1 MRTIE
6 RLLYGKTLQTGAVF
20 LPANDKYSD
29 NTDFS
34 VDSDATGDDSNDVI
48 NTIPSDNHSNSKNI
62 DETFSTN
69 MFTPTTPRMH
79 FETLVNSIKDG
90 QMNVYAFPLFYKE
103 SDSRSGPSKTGTTP
117 LSLKGGSSLSDSGDK
132 TDQSSSSPNI
142 LDLFMKQM
150 NSPKIDHVTSAGHVS
165 DVNLRIPASS
175 SPPMIDPLKSHDGSR
190 ANHVMSNSQS
200 SDLTVDKVLK
210 GLLHKWVHVNK
221 HTRNWRD
228 ENEGLP
234 GYYDTTNNDLMSLSN
249 EDLNRF
255 ADYAMVRLGHRQ
267 DSLASQNVF
276 TNRPP
281 LRVYENRPHIAQKIN
296 ALFNLSPTASTQQ
309 KSVCWDGEILQ
320 NYTLVGGI
328 NAGTFTDNGKTS
340 NMDICMQFCCKRQT
354 CDLAFM
360 IEDDCYS
367 VSCNSNG
374 ACEPRKAR
382 PTHYF
387 PRIAIRKR
395 SQGGHFLKKIV
406 YARFAW
412 KCFNHKFSKSEK
424 YRFWQH

>member
-1 MRTIE
+1 MIE
-6 RLLYGKTLQTGAVF
+6 RLLYGKTLHKQTGAEF
-20 LPANDKYSD
+20 LPVNDKFTD

-34 VDSDATGDDSNDVI
+34 VDSDPIGDVSNDVI
-48 NTIPSDNHSNSKNI
+48 NTIPSDNHSNGKNI
-62 DETFSTN
+62 DETFSTD

-79 FETLVNSIKDG
+79 FETLVDSIKGG
-90 QMNVYAFPLFYKE
+90 QMNVYALPVFYNE
-103 SDSRSGPSKTGTTP
+103 NDSQSAPSKTLATP
-117 LSLKGGSSLSDSGDK
+117 LPPKGMNRDK
-132 TDQSSSSPNI
+132 TAQSSPSPNI
-142 LDLFMKQM
+142 LGVFMKQV
-150 NSPKIDHVTSAGHVS
+150 NSPKTDHVTSVGHLS
-165 DVNLRIPASS
+165 DVNLRIPTSDSHA
-175 SPPMIDPLKSHDGSR
+175 PIDDTLHDGLR
-190 ANHVMSNSQS
+190 ANHVLSNSQP

-210 GLLHKWVHVNK
+210 GLLHKWLHVNK

-234 GYYDTTNNDLMSLSN
+234 GYYDRTDNDLMSLSN
-249 EDLNRF
+249 EDLDRF
-255 ADYAMVRLGHRQ
+255 ADYAMVRLRNRP

-276 TNRPP
+276 TNRSP
-281 LRVYENRPHIAQKIN
+281 LRVYENPQQIAQKIN
-296 ALFNLSPTASTQQ
+296 ALFDISPTASTQQ

-328 NAGTFTDNGKTS
+328 NAGTFTDNGKTI
-340 NMDICMQFCCKRQT
+340 NMDLCMQFCCKREA

-367 VSCNSNG
+367 VACNSNG

-395 SQGGHFLKKIV
+395 PQGGHFYLNLFILGSLG
-406 YARFAW
+406 
-412 KCFNHKFSKSEK
+412 KCCNPFVF
-424 YRFWQH
+424 

>member
-6 RLLYGKTLQTGAVF
+6 RLLYGKTLQTGTVF

-34 VDSDATGDDSNDVI
+34 VDSDATGDVSNDVI
-48 NTIPSDNHSNSKNI
+48 NTLPSDDHSNSKNI

-79 FETLVNSIKDG
+79 FETLVNSIKGG
-90 QMNVYAFPLFYKE
+90 QMNVYAFPLFYNE
-103 SDSRSGPSKTGTTP
+103 NDPQSGPSKTVTTP
-117 LSLKGGSSLSDSGDK
+117 LPLEGINSLSGSGEK
-132 TDQSSSSPNI
+132 PGHTSPSHSI
-142 LDLFMKQM
+142 LGLFMKQM
-150 NSPKIDHVTSAGHVS
+150 NSPKTDHVASAGHVS

-175 SPPMIDPLKSHDGSR
+175 SPSMNDPRKDTSRDGLR
-190 ANHVMSNSQS
+190 ANHVLSNSQS

-210 GLLHKWVHVNK
+210 KLLHKWLHLNK

-234 GYYDTTNNDLMSLSN
+234 GYYDSTNNDLMSLSN
-249 EDLNRF
+249 EDLDRF

-267 DSLASQNVF
+267 DFLASQNVF
-276 TNRPP
+276 TNRQP
-281 LRVYENRPHIAQKIN
+281 LRVYENTAPIAQKMN
-296 ALFNLSPTASTQQ
+296 ALFDLPPTASTQQ

-340 NMDICMQFCCKRQT
+340 NMDICMQFCCKRQA

-367 VSCNSNG
+367 VACNSNG

-395 SQGGHFLKKIV
+395 PQGRHCFRKSVLYLRV
-406 YARFAW
+406 AW
-412 KCFNHKFSKSEK
+412 
-424 YRFWQH
+424 